1 MMKKP
6 AHFQYKTIQRIKSQ
20 EFERFFAQSG
30 QTYSP
35 YLNHLGE
42 IRWMIPGEAAE
53 QHEFFHFRDTPLQQ
67 LKKKLQSRRYPDW
80 KTISP
85 SERELR
91 LQFRAYLEK
100 TYLGEIRPETA
111 RMIPARWIHELS
123 REEIEAIP
131 ITLEIYQSMGWNK
144 PLLLGTLAGA
154 ILTAALLYYLFS
166 AGEVQTGSII
176 IESNIPGAS
185 VFLNDDKKGYAD
197 FMRII
202 PGVPAGAHRVS
213 LKKNGYLAKPE
224 FYDLEI
230 AADSTITVY
239 FQFEPIG
246 SLNQGYLKILADYG
260 DSRIFINDEPY
271 GALSEKSLLPLAQ
284 GDYNVMVEKTGFE
297 AIPAQKYVSISPGDT
312 AVIAFQQIPLSSRR
326 TFRAETRPG
335 AQTGAL
341 EISANTSGGRIFLND
356 QDTGKETDY
365 VFSGIPLGRYA
376 IKVQREGYQTIP
388 PEHVLTLTSSQ
399 PRAEIAFELVKRFEK
414 VTIRTNPAKGDI
426 LIDGKLRGNGAFEG
440 MLETGE
446 HELTFGNVSGY
457 KTPQKKTIA
466 VQPNLPLNIQVDY
479 FPQVQVVAE
488 ISDNGNVRSD
498 KCEIKAGYTLSNRG
512 FTSSDEVGPEIVYLE
527 ALKSYYWKFGFAFPF
542 RNPKGNDALK
552 VSFNLPR
559 ESAYAQKFTLKFY
572 AAASRDRYPLSIS
585 SKVDIKVKLN
595 GNILSYYFK
604 PKFFDE
610 VNGMEEV
617 EWDISSYVKPGPN
630 SLEITVTDDNNT
642 FILLKRIVISN

>member
-1 MMKKP
+1 MKKP
-6 AHFQYKTIQRIKSQ
+6 THFQYKTIQRIKSQ
-20 EFERFFAQSG
+20 EFERFFAQGG

-42 IRWMIPGEAAE
+42 IRWMIPDEAAE

-166 AGEVQTGSII
+166 AREVQTGSII

-246 SLNQGYLKILADYG
+246 SLSQGYLKILADYG

-271 GALSEKSLLPLAQ
+271 GALSEKPLLPLAQ

-326 TFRAETRPG
+326 AFRAETRPG

-446 HELTFGNVSGY
+446 HELTFGNVPGY

-498 KCEIKAGYTLSNRG
+498 KYEIKTDYTLSNRG
-512 FTSSDEVGPEIVYLE
+512 FTSSDEAGPEIVYLE

-572 AAASRDRYPLSIS
+572 AAASRDRYPLSLS

>member
-1 MMKKP
+1 MKKP
-6 AHFQYKTIQRIKSQ
+6 THFQYKTIQRIKSQ

-30 QTYSP
+30 QAYAP

-42 IRWMIPGEAAE
+42 IRWMIPEEAAE
-53 QHEFFHFRDTPLQQ
+53 QHEFFHFQETALQQ
-67 LKKKLQSRRYPDW
+67 LRKKLQSRRYPEW
-80 KTISP
+80 KNLSP

-100 TYLGEIRPETA
+100 TYSGEIRPETA
-111 RMIPARWIHELS
+111 RMIPARWMKELS

-131 ITLEIYQSMGWNK
+131 VTLEIYQSMGWNK
-144 PLLLGTLAGA
+144 PLLLGAFAGI

-166 AGEVQTGSII
+166 GREVQTGSII
-176 IESNIPGAS
+176 IESNLPGAS
-185 VFLNDDKKGYAD
+185 VFLNNDKKGYAD

-213 LKKNGYLAKPE
+213 LKKSGYIAKPE

-230 AADSTITVY
+230 AADSAVTVY
-239 FQFEPIG
+239 FRFEPL
-246 SLNQGYLKILADYG
+246 SVLNQGYLKITADYG
-260 DSRIFINDEPY
+260 DSRIYINDEPY
-271 GALSEKSLLPLAQ
+271 GALSEKPLLPLAQ
-284 GDYNVMVEKTGFE
+284 GDYNVTVDKAGFE
-297 AIPAQKYVSISPGDT
+297 AIPPQKYVSISPGDT
-312 AVIAFQQIPLSSRR
+312 AVIAFQQVPLSSRR

-341 EISANTSGGRIFLND
+341 EITANTSGGRIFLND

-365 VFSGIPLGRYA
+365 VFSEIPLGRYA

-414 VTIRTNPAKGDI
+414 VSIRTNPAKGDI
-426 LIDGKLRGNGAFEG
+426 LIDGKLRGSGSFEG

-446 HELTFGNVSGY
+446 HELTFGNVPGY
-457 KTPQKKTIA
+457 KTPQKRTIA
-466 VQPNLPLNIQVDY
+466 VQPNLPLNLQVDY
-479 FPQVQVVAE
+479 FPQVRMVAE
-488 ISDNGNVRSD
+488 ISDDGNMRSD
-498 KCEIKAGYTLSNRG
+498 KCEVKTGYTLSNRG
-512 FTSSDEVGPEIVYLE
+512 FTSSEEAGPEIVYLE

-559 ESAYAQKFTLKFY
+559 ESAYGQKFTLKFY
-572 AAASRDRYPLSIS
+572 AAASRDRYPLSLS

-595 GNILSYYFK
+595 GTILSYYFK

-642 FILLKRIVISN
+642 FILVKRVVIAN

>member
-1 MMKKP
+1 MKKP
-6 AHFQYKTIQRIKSQ
+6 THFQYKTIQRIKSQ
-20 EFERFFAQSG
+20 EFERFFAQGG

-42 IRWMIPGEAAE
+42 IRWMIPDEAAE

-166 AGEVQTGSII
+166 AREVQTGSII

-246 SLNQGYLKILADYG
+246 SLSQGYLKILADYG

-271 GALSEKSLLPLAQ
+271 GALSEKPLLPLAQ

-326 TFRAETRPG
+326 AFRAETRPG

-446 HELTFGNVSGY
+446 HELTFGNVPGY

-512 FTSSDEVGPEIVYLE
+512 FTSSDEAGPEIVYLE

-572 AAASRDRYPLSIS
+572 AAASRDRYPLSLS

>member
-1 MMKKP
+1 MLP
-6 AHFQYKTIQRIKSQ
+6 
-20 EFERFFAQSG
+20 E
-30 QTYSP
+30 
-35 YLNHLGE
+35 
-42 IRWMIPGEAAE
+42 EAAE
-53 QHEFFHFRDTPLQQ
+53 QHEFFHFHETPLQQ

-80 KTISP
+80 KTLSP
-85 SERELR
+85 FERELR

-111 RMIPARWIHELS
+111 RMAPARWIHELS

-131 ITLEIYQSMGWNK
+131 ITLEIYHSMGWNR

-154 ILTAALLYYLFS
+154 ILAAALVYYLFS
-166 AGEVQTGSII
+166 AKEAQTGSII

-185 VFLNDDKKGYAD
+185 VFLNNDKKGYAD

-202 PGVPAGAHRVS
+202 PGVPAGLHRVS
-213 LKKNGYLAKPE
+213 LKKSGYLAEPE

-230 AADSTITVY
+230 AADSAVTVY
-239 FQFEPIG
+239 FRFEPL
-246 SLNQGYLKILADYG
+246 SLHNQGYLKITADYD
-260 DSRIFINDEPY
+260 DSQILINDEPY
-271 GALSEKSLLPLAQ
+271 GVLSEKTVLPLAQ
-284 GDYNVMVEKTGFE
+284 GDYNVMVNKTGFE
-297 AIPAQKYVSISPGDT
+297 TLPAQKYVSISPGDT
-312 AVIAFQQIPLSSRR
+312 VVIAFQQIPLSSRK
-326 TFRAETRPG
+326 TFRAETRAG

-341 EISANTSGGRIFLND
+341 EITANTRGGRIFLND

-365 VFSGIPLGRYA
+365 VFSGIPLGRYT

-388 PEHVLTLTSSQ
+388 PEHALTLTASQ
-399 PRAEIAFELVKRFEK
+399 PRAEIAFELVKRYEK
-414 VTIRTNPAKGDI
+414 VSIRTNPAKGDI

-446 HELTFGNVSGY
+446 HELSFGNIPGY
-457 KTPQKKTIA
+457 KTPQKRTIA
-466 VQPNLPLNIQVDY
+466 VLPNLPLNLQVDY
-479 FPQVQVVAE
+479 FPQMQVVAE
-488 ISDNGNVRSD
+488 ISDDGNLRSD
-498 KCEIKAGYTLSNRG
+498 KCEVKTGYTFSNRG
-512 FTSSDEVGPEIVYLE
+512 FTASEEAGPDIVYLE

-572 AAASRDRYPLSIS
+572 AAASRDRYPFSLS
-585 SKVDIKVKLN
+585 SKVDIKIKLN
-595 GNILSYYFK
+595 GNILSYYYK

-610 VNGMEEV
+610 LNGMEEV

-630 SLEITVTDDNNT
+630 SLEITLTDDNNT